1 VSAHIAGFFTQAHNR
16 EAIERL
22 IVAGIHWPT
31 EAARGAHSSGSQA
44 PPLAGKTFVITGTLS
59 RPRDQIKAELE
70 ALGAKVTGSV
80 SKNTDYL
87 LAGEEAGSKLAKT
100 LDLGVPVIDEPEL
113 ASLLQDF
120 FGPSR

>member
-1 VSAHIAGFFTQAHNR
+1 
-16 EAIERL
+16 
-22 IVAGIHWPT
+22 
-31 EAARGAHSSGSQA
+31 
-44 PPLAGKTFVITGTLS
+44 
-59 RPRDQIKAELE
+59 
-70 ALGAKVTGSV
+70 VTGSV

-120 FGPSR
+120 FGPPR